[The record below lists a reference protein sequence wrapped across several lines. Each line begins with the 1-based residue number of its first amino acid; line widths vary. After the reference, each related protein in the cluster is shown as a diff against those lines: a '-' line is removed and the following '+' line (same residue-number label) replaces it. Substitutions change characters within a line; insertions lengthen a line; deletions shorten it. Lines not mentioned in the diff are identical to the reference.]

1 MCGIIKFVMID
12 LQRVYRTNSNSKVAR
27 LRYPGK
33 PGIRFSWVFLLQI
46 DRDKSLYV
54 DNLLFL
60 PQVRNPG
67 PLEKNK
73 KMMHKKDCELVKMI
87 GSIRDMWLESEE
99 NISDDVVV

>member
-1 MCGIIKFVMID
+1 M
-12 LQRVYRTNSNSKVAR
+12 
-27 LRYPGK
+27 
-33 PGIRFSWVFLLQI
+33 

-73 KMMHKKDCELVKMI
+73 KMMHKKDCEIVKMI
-87 GSIRDMWLESEE
+87 GSKIVWLECEE
-99 NISDDVVV
+99 NGSDEVVV

>member
-1 MCGIIKFVMID
+1 M
-12 LQRVYRTNSNSKVAR
+12 
-27 LRYPGK
+27 
-33 PGIRFSWVFLLQI
+33 
-46 DRDKSLYV
+46 DRDKALYV

-60 PQVRNPG
+60 PQVRNPD
-67 PLEKNK
+67 PLGKNK